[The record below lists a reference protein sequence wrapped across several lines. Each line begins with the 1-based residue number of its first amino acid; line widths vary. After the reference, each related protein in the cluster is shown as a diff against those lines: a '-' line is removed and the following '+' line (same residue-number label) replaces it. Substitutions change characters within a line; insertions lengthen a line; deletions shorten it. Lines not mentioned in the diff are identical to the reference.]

1 MTTKI
6 HLYACSLAACLIVS
20 NTSQAQTLQE
30 TIQYTLNNNP
40 DIQAA
45 KSERNAVVEQ
55 IGQARAGYLPSV
67 DLSFGYG
74 YENSTNPTLAGRNP
88 SQHHVELDRR
98 EAGIQI
104 RQMLFD
110 GFATQSE
117 VERHTARADSR
128 SYTVFGQSEIIAL
141 DATETYLNVLRR
153 NDLVKL
159 AEDNLHYHQST
170 HDQIVLRA
178 NRGVGKRV
186 DADQSAGRLSLAES
200 NYIAESGNQQDAQT
214 KFLRTVGILPADLA
228 TPSSP
233 EKLIPKSLDDATEQA
248 VNNHPVLKSANAD
261 INSAFAQYETAHSPF
276 YPRVDVELGS
286 TFNNNMDGIEGENND
301 LSAMVRVRYNLF
313 NGGKDVYR
321 QRETSYLINQ
331 SKDIRDNAYRQVVES
346 MRLSWTAYKIIS
358 SQLNYLKGHMDSS
371 IKANIAYRK
380 QFNIGQRSLLDL
392 LDSAN
397 ELFTASASYTNAKYD
412 MHFAQY
418 RLLASMG
425 QLNAYLGT
433 QLAKE
438 TEILSEPK
446 SDEMPWYEEITNNET
461 VRLNLF

>member
-1 MTTKI
+1 MGKFGQ
-6 HLYACSLAACLIVS
+6 SCLIFRKIPRTF
-20 NTSQAQTLQE
+20 NRTRFA
-30 TIQYTLNNNP
+30 QYTLNNTPN
-40 DIQAA
+40 IQAA

-74 YENSTNPTLAGRNP
+74 YENSTNPTLTARNQ
-88 SQHHVELDRR
+88 SHVELDRR
-98 EAGIQI
+98 EAGILI

-117 VERHTARADSR
+117 VERQSARADSR

-141 DATETYLNVLRR
+141 DATEAYLNVLRD
-153 NDLVKL
+153 NELVQL
-159 AEDNLHYHQST
+159 AEDNLHYHQTT
-170 HDQIVLRA
+170 HSQIMLRA

-186 DADQSAGRLSLAES
+186 DADQAGGRLSLAES
-200 NYIAESGNQQDAQT
+200 NYISESGNQLDAQT
-214 KFLRTVGILPADLA
+214 RFLRTVGILPADLA
-228 TPSSP
+228 LATSP
-233 EKLIPKSLDDATEQA
+233 EKLMPKSLDDATEQA
-248 VNNHPVLKSANAD
+248 INNHPVLKSANAD

-286 TFNNNMDGIEGENND
+286 TFNKNMDGIQGENND
-301 LSAMVRVRYNLF
+301 LSAMVKVRYNLF

-358 SQLNYLKGHMDSS
+358 SQLGYLKGHMDSS
-371 IKANIAYRK
+371 IKANIAYKK

-397 ELFTASASYTNAKYD
+397 EVFTASMSHTNAKYD
-412 MHFAQY
+412 MYFAQY

-425 QLNAYLGT
+425 QLNAFLGT

-438 TEILSEPK
+438 TEVLSEPR
-446 SDEMPWYEEITNNET
+446 SDEMPWYEEVTNNET

>member
-1 MTTKI
+1 MMTKV
-6 HLYACSLAACLIVS
+6 HLSAGSLAACFMLINS
-20 NTSQAQTLQE
+20 PCQGQTLQE

-74 YENSTNPTLAGRNP
+74 YENSTNPTLAGRNQ
-88 SQHHVELDRR
+88 SHVELDRR
-98 EAGIQI
+98 EAGILI
-104 RQMLFD
+104 KQMLFD

-117 VERHTARADSR
+117 IERQTARADSR

-141 DATETYLNVLRR
+141 DATEAYLNILRR
-153 NDLVKL
+153 NELVKL

-170 HDQIVLRA
+170 HDQIMLRA
-178 NRGVGKRV
+178 NRGVGKQV
-186 DADQSAGRLSLAES
+186 DAEQSSGRLSLAES
-200 NYIAESGNQQDAQT
+200 NYISASGNQQDAQT
-214 KFLRTVGILPADLA
+214 KFLRTVGILPENLA
-228 TPSSP
+228 PPIQP

-248 VNNHPVLKSANAD
+248 INNHPVLKSANAD
-261 INSAFAQYETAHSPF
+261 INSAFAQYESANSLF

-286 TFNNNMDGIEGENND
+286 TFNNNMDGIQGENND
-301 LSAMVRVRYNLF
+301 LSAMVKVRYNLF

-321 QRETSYLINQ
+321 QRETSHLINQ

-358 SQLNYLKGHMDSS
+358 SQLGYLKGHMDSS
-371 IKANIAYRK
+371 IKANIAYKK

-397 ELFTASASYTNAKYD
+397 ELFTASASYANAKYD
-412 MHFAQY
+412 LHFAQY

-438 TEILSEPK
+438 TEILSEPR
-446 SDEMPWYEEITNNET
+446 SDEMPWYEEVTNNET

>member
-1 MTTKI
+1 MATKI
-6 HLYACSLAACLIVS
+6 HLHVSSLAVCLIVS
-20 NTSQAQTLQE
+20 TTSQAQTLQE

-40 DIQAA
+40 HIQAA

-74 YENSTNPTLAGRNP
+74 YENSTNPTLTARNQ
-88 SQHHVELDRR
+88 SHVELDRR
-98 EAGIQI
+98 EASIQI

-141 DATETYLNVLRR
+141 EATEAHLNVLRR
-153 NDLVKL
+153 NELVKL

-170 HDQIVLRA
+170 HDQIILRA
-178 NRGVGKRV
+178 NRGVGKQV
-186 DADQSAGRLSLAES
+186 DAEQSSGRLSLAEA
-200 NYIAESGNQQDAQT
+200 NYISESGNQQDAQT
-214 KFLRTVGILPADLA
+214 KFLRTVGILPTALA
-228 TPSSP
+228 TPSAP

-248 VNNHPVLKSANAD
+248 INNHPVLKSANAE

-286 TFNNNMDGIEGENND
+286 TFNNNMDGIKGENND
-301 LSAMVRVRYNLF
+301 LSAMIRVRYNLF
-313 NGGKDVYR
+313 NGGKDLYR

-358 SQLNYLKGHMDSS
+358 SQLGYLKGHMDSS
-371 IKANIAYRK
+371 IKANIAYKK

-397 ELFTASASYTNAKYD
+397 ELFTASVAYTNAKYD

-438 TEILSEPK
+438 TEILSEPR
-446 SDEMPWYEEITNNET
+446 SDEMPWHEEMTNNET
-461 VRLNLF
+461 ARLNLF